1 MAQLLFYYPIFPIK
15 NLKMLWWSFLPMNH
29 NVDLQYYSR
38 ILELTPM
45 SGLDRE
51 HTLEAKLLRT
61 EPAHFW

>member
-1 MAQLLFYYPIFPIK
+1 
-15 NLKMLWWSFLPMNH
+15 MNH